1 MGEYLDVDAALAKK
15 SISRIFGLG
24 MPESDVPFLLSLAS
38 DLAQAAHL
46 VLQMPDNRNLQG
58 MFSDRAHPRATRFFY
73 AVSKVEDELL
83 TNVNNF
89 IGNSGGRPSATLF
102 DELYFQCPALPD
114 FVEDAVADMCETLG
128 YAFKVA
134 KPQVTPAFGYVCF
147 VLRRGTM
154 RGALERYPGL
164 QLCLYDSLRY
174 IGWNSPSA
182 APSWGPHA
190 VRDFNARQTCSRQC
204 DSRVYYLRHADVS
217 DMQTLLTMGA
227 REFLCWQPHSED
239 GGHYFA
245 VAILEDGMLS
255 VMDSAIGQQ
264 IDMLPHEFRMAWLR
278 VDRLVFFILELW
290 PAGRLLAMDD
300 EACDLA
306 GGGAR
311 AQKLSSQFFAHVKA
325 EVISPAFPIVESG
338 VYTFGLWPTPPP
350 HACVVREKRLG
361 CRLDYLAMPLGGNR
375 LIVGSCSGQI
385 FLIVGSS
392 VVSLRYLWALKL
404 L

>member
-1 MGEYLDVDAALAKK
+1 MRSKWR
-15 SISRIFGLG
+15 SRRLRRHSG
-24 MPESDVPFLLSLAS
+24 MCVSCCVAGQCGGRWS
-38 DLAQAAHL
+38 
-46 VLQMPDNRNLQG
+46 
-58 MFSDRAHPRATRFFY
+58 ATRACKRACMTRFVTSVGTRRPRPPLGARMPF
-73 AVSKVEDELL
+73 ATS
-83 TNVNNF
+83 TR
-89 IGNSGGRPSATLF
+89 GRL
-102 DELYFQCPALPD
+102 
-114 FVEDAVADMCETLG
+114 AVAKAT
-128 YAFKVA
+128 
-134 KPQVTPAFGYVCF
+134 
-147 VLRRGTM
+147 RRFIISGM
-154 RGALERYPGL
+154 RMSLTCRHYP
-164 QLCLYDSLRY
+164 
-174 IGWNSPSA
+174 
-182 APSWGPHA
+182 
-190 VRDFNARQTCSRQC
+190 
-204 DSRVYYLRHADVS
+204 
-217 DMQTLLTMGA
+217 MEA

-300 EACDLA
+300 EAYDLA

-325 EVISPAFPIVESG
+325 EVNSPAFPIVESG

-375 LIVGSCSGQI
+375 LIVGFCSGQM
-385 FLIVGSS
+385 FQIVGSS

>member
-1 MGEYLDVDAALAKK
+1 M
-15 SISRIFGLG
+15 
-24 MPESDVPFLLSLAS
+24 
-38 DLAQAAHL
+38 
-46 VLQMPDNRNLQG
+46 
-58 MFSDRAHPRATRFFY
+58 
-73 AVSKVEDELL
+73 
-83 TNVNNF
+83 NNF
-89 IGNSGGRPSATLF
+89 VGNSGGRPSATLF

-114 FVEDAVADMCETLG
+114 FVEDAVADTCETLG

-134 KPQVTPAFGYVCF
+134 KPQITPAFGYVCF

-164 QLCLYDSLRY
+164 QTCLYDSLRY

-190 VRDFNARQTCSRQC
+190 VRDFNARQTCSRQS
-204 DSRVYYLRHADVS
+204 DSPVYYLRHADVS
-217 DMQTLLTMGA
+217 DMQTLPNGGPRISLLAASFRGRRPLFRRGNSRGRHA
-227 REFLCWQPHSED
+227 LRHGQCDWPADRHAAAQISD
-239 GGHYFA
+239 GLAPG
-245 VAILEDGMLS
+245 GS
-255 VMDSAIGQQ
+255 TC
-264 IDMLPHEFRMAWLR
+264 
-278 VDRLVFFILELW
+278 FFTLELW

-300 EACDLA
+300 EAYDLA

-325 EVISPAFPIVESG
+325 EVNSPAFPIVESG

-375 LIVGSCSGQI
+375 LIVGFCSGQM
-385 FLIVGSS
+385 FQIVGSS
-392 VVSLRYLWALKL
+392 VVSLGYLWALKL